1 MNISFNINK
10 IDNNK
15 YNFKILKFN
24 DKFIEFIE
32 KKKIIHILFNDKKI
46 KIPSYT
52 GWEDCVISND
62 KFSFYVSDSW
72 RRGNHINNTNIIKE
86 YDDKK
91 ESKQYAMIHFIIGRS
106 QVIKSDIEDFD
117 KIFIKAM
124 KVLSETYN
132 SYIRDQ
138 LKDI

>member
-1 MNISFNINK
+1 
-10 IDNNK
+10 
-15 YNFKILKFN
+15 
-24 DKFIEFIE
+24 
-32 KKKIIHILFNDKKI
+32 
-46 KIPSYT
+46 
-52 GWEDCVISND
+52 
-62 KFSFYVSDSW
+62 
-72 RRGNHINNTNIIKE
+72 
-86 YDDKK
+86 
-91 ESKQYAMIHFIIGRS
+91 MIHFIIGRS